1 MKARVNKVTEPITI
15 VVVNGREY
23 YTVQLVE
30 GDLIKLEQGNFVV
43 TKNEERFHIPDK
55 TMEVI
60 KTVAV
65 PTLEVYVHTLSHGQ
79 LRVIVED
86 GEMFSSAEIAEAV
99 KKAIDENRNK

>member
-15 VVVNGREY
+15 VVVNGREH
-23 YTVQLVE
+23 YTVQLVQ
-30 GDLIKLEQGNFVV
+30 GDLIKLEQGDLVV
-43 TKNEERFHIPDK
+43 NKNEERFHIPDK

-60 KTVAV
+60 KTIPV
-65 PTLEVYVHTLSHGQ
+65 PTLEVYIHTLTHGQ
-79 LRVIVED
+79 LRAIIED

>member
-1 MKARVNKVTEPITI
+1 MKTRVNKVTEPITI
-15 VVVNGREY
+15 VVINGREH
-23 YTVQLVE
+23 YTVQLVQ

-60 KTVAV
+60 KTVPV
-65 PTLEVYVHTLSHGQ
+65 PTMEVYMHTLSHGQ
-79 LRVIVED
+79 LRFIIED